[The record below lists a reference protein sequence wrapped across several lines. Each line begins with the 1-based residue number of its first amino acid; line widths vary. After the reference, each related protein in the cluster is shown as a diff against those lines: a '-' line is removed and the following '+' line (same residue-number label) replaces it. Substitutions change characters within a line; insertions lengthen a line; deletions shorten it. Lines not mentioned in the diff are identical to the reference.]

1 MGSYIEEFQ
10 DQREKESDV
19 VVTIDGPSGS
29 GKGTLA
35 EQIADILNV
44 KHFSASDIFYSIAE
58 ERGISHV
65 ELSEKA
71 EKDVDLEVDHKTLE
85 RGLKNDC
92 VIDSRIAS
100 WVLGDYSDL
109 RIYLE
114 ADTEERAR
122 RIAEREGKNKEE
134 VIKETERRDKE
145 NQRRYKNYYNID
157 PEDKSIYDI
166 LINNTNMDIE
176 EQREVIEQILEES
189 KLIQK

>member
-1 MGSYIEEFQ
+1 MESYIEEFQ
-10 DQREKESDV
+10 DQREKESDI

-71 EKDVDLEVDHKTLE
+71 EKDVDLEVDRKTLE

-100 WVLGDYSDL
+100 WVLGDHSDL

-114 ADTEERAR
+114 ADIEERAR

-134 VIKETERRDKE
+134 AIKETERRDKE
-145 NQRRYKNYYNID
+145 NQRRYRKYYNID
-157 PEDKSIYDI
+157 SEDKSIYDI
-166 LINNTNMDIE
+166 LINNTDMDIE
-176 EQREVIEQILEES
+176 EQRKVIEQILEES